1 MVAPSRLESV
11 PLFAALVP
19 EQRQAL
25 ADVLDEVDVPAGER
39 VTTQGDFAYEVF
51 AIAEGTAR
59 VEQDGVVVSML
70 GPGDFFGEIGLLV
83 TGRRTA
89 AIVAE
94 TRMLLLAMFDQS
106 FRRLE
111 RELPEFAELVRAQM
125 RGRFTRPAASSART
139 ER

>member
-11 PLFAALVP
+11 PVFAALSE
-19 EQRQAL
+19 EQRETL
-25 ADVLDEVDVPAGER
+25 AEALDEVEVPAGER
-39 VTTQGDFAYEVF
+39 ITSQGDFAHEFF
-51 AIAEGTAR
+51 AIVEGTAH
-59 VEQDGVVVSML
+59 VEQDGGVVATL

-94 TRMLLLAMFDQS
+94 THMVLLAMFDQS

-111 RELPEFAELVRAQM
+111 RQVPEFAALVRAQIL
-125 RGRFTRPAASSART
+125 GRFTRPAT
-139 ER
+139 V